1 MERKTLITMMMIELT
16 TLVSKRSSLKMK
28 IRTRKRMILR
38 TLSILMLSFFY
49 VKEDELQGTGDSN
62 HKEDFANDS
71 LCI

>member
-1 MERKTLITMMMIELT
+1 MERKTLITMIMIELT

-38 TLSILMLSFFY
+38 TLSILMLSF
-49 VKEDELQGTGDSN
+49 VKEDELQGMGDSN

-71 LCI
+71 LYI

>member
-1 MERKTLITMMMIELT
+1 MMMIELT

-28 IRTRKRMILR
+28 IRIRKRILR
-38 TLSILMLSFFY
+38 TLSILMLSF

-71 LCI
+71 LYI

>member
-1 MERKTLITMMMIELT
+1 MERETLITMMMIELT

-38 TLSILMLSFFY
+38 TLSILMLSF